1 MILVAV
7 LTILFNIILYIV
19 STQLLAHMSVLI
31 FVLLIYLAPL
41 IINGILTLL
50 MRHQNLEKSTIISAT
65 FFPTISII
73 TYWLL
78 GNALDGT
85 KKWMSFVANNS
96 VSTGD
101 TYVKINPHLTSIS
114 QMIFVIILY
123 FSIEFLLLT
132 IIKKLRGTHHENN

>member
-1 MILVAV
+1 
-7 LTILFNIILYIV
+7 
-19 STQLLAHMSVLI
+19 
-31 FVLLIYLAPL
+31 
-41 IINGILTLL
+41 
-50 MRHQNLEKSTIISAT
+50 MRHQNLAKSTIISAT
-65 FFPTISII
+65 IFPMISII

-78 GNALDGT
+78 GKELDGT